1 LSAAKVNRTNLI
13 KSCILQKMP
22 SEQIDSIQVR
32 WMAGELDS
40 VSLTTASCG
49 GAWIECTPSI
59 RYRVARSTFKSAPG
73 LLDEVDVPSE
83 FADVGRRT
91 LNLSDV
97 RDRKVDSYIG
107 LRAKIPGN
115 RFVKV
120 ITHEGA
126 FLRGFKDIPVPKNF
140 GIEVAEFYMGKF
152 FIVYPYY
159 SKAFKF
165 GDYSFEPHPWI
176 TPSQYLPPVWAEGVM
191 VFDGETEFRVKR
203 TYTAEILIDGIAW
216 EMFAGLDG
224 TGSVSLQKLRP
235 RPGKESA
242 VMTEAAFLKHCYL
255 SIREKHFVLIA
266 RGSRSAIRQ
275 ESGGPYKGRT
285 YTRQG
290 MVTVIDSGI
299 RMCLLA
305 KCPVL
310 CTEVRHPEVPDCDV
324 RLVSVV
330 SLRIIFHM
338 LLMELSI
345 IMHQSRF
352 EGFFLP

>member
-1 LSAAKVNRTNLI
+1 MTNLHNVDMSRFVSFDEIDPHIDGLALMSPIQKLLARQKFIQTKNNCLIVKPWTDTPSEWETTLFGLSAAKVNRTNLI

-22 SEQIDSIQVR
+22 SEQIDSIQAR

-59 RYRVARSTFKSAPG
+59 RYRVSRSTFKSAPG

-216 EMFAGLDG
+216 EMFA
-224 TGSVSLQKLRP
+224 V
-235 RPGKESA
+235 
-242 VMTEAAFLKHCYL
+242 
-255 SIREKHFVLIA
+255 
-266 RGSRSAIRQ
+266 
-275 ESGGPYKGRT
+275 
-285 YTRQG
+285 
-290 MVTVIDSGI
+290 
-299 RMCLLA
+299 
-305 KCPVL
+305 
-310 CTEVRHPEVPDCDV
+310 
-324 RLVSVV
+324 
-330 SLRIIFHM
+330 
-338 LLMELSI
+338 
-345 IMHQSRF
+345 
-352 EGFFLP
+352 